1 MFCQHCGNKITDD
14 ARFCPQC
21 GKAVESAADSGGST
35 TRDATERTNP
45 PRPAGTAGTLTL
57 SGNYKAPGFLLADR
71 IPGDLTLDDDTLSFK
86 QWGIRM
92 LHTVMT
98 FGLMSYSKGEGLGC
112 PLSEIQSATL
122 DKGLLN
128 ATLTVRGKNGKE
140 TRFEFRKSGKLDVF
154 YETLLARIDLARK
167 G

>member
-1 MFCQHCGNKITDD
+1 
-14 ARFCPQC
+14 
-21 GKAVESAADSGGST
+21 VEAATDSGGNT
-35 TRDATERTNP
+35 NRGAPEKRNP
-45 PRPAGTAGTLTL
+45 PRPTGPLTL

-71 IPGDLTLDDDTLSFK
+71 IPGDLTLGDDTLSFK

-98 FGLMSYSKGEGLGC
+98 FGLMSYSKGEGVGC
-112 PLSEIQSATL
+112 PLSEIQVATL

-140 TRFEFRKSGKLDVF
+140 TRFEFRKSGKLDEF
-154 YETLLARIDLARK
+154 YETLLARVNMANK
-167 G
+167 K